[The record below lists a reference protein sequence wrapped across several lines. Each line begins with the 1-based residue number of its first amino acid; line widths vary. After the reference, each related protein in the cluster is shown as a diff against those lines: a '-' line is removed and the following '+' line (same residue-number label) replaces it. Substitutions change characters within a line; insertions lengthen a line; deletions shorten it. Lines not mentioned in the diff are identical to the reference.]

1 MLHTNQKDNLFVFA
15 QFSLFAIFWLDPEFK
30 YFNFPS
36 VLQYPGLLMSLT
48 GLVICGV
55 SILQLN
61 KNLTA
66 FPTPKESARLY
77 SGGLYQY
84 IRHPIY
90 TGVIMFFA
98 GLSLYF
104 GSVFKLLITLMLII
118 LFYFKAAY
126 EEDQLSK
133 KFPEYEQYKSKTG
146 KFLPVFK

>member
-66 FPTPKESARLY
+66 FPTPKENARLY
-77 SGGLYQY
+77 SGGMYQY

-90 TGVIMFFA
+90 TGVIMIFA
-98 GLSLYF
+98 GLSLYL

-126 EEDQLSK
+126 EEEQLSK
-133 KFPEYEQYKSKTG
+133 KFPEFEQYKSKTG

>member
-1 MLHTNQKDNLFVFA
+1 MLHNNLKDNIFVIA
-15 QFSLFAIFWLDPEFK
+15 QFSLFVIFWMNPEFK
-30 YFNFPS
+30 YVNFLS
-36 VLQYPGLLMSLT
+36 DLKYPGLLLSLT

-77 SGGLYQY
+77 SGGIYQY

-90 TGVIMFFA
+90 TGVIMIFA

-104 GSVFKLLITLMLII
+104 GSEFKLSITLMLII
-118 LFYFKAAY
+118 LFYFKSAY
-126 EEDQLSK
+126 EEVQLSK